1 MKKIR
6 KILIISLFLSGCEFN
21 LFNSSISTSSKSN
34 TNSATSISSLIS
46 SSSNSS
52 KDTTSTTTSSNSNS
66 NSSSNSIEKNEKELL
81 KNNDFSSLENWY
93 IDPNNNLDR
102 LNILNHGSYELK
114 LDINNNGCINYW
126 DIQIL
131 QSNIILEKDQSYKVK
146 FNIKSEVNRTF
157 KFIIQKTDYSAYAL
171 EKNIDL
177 VANVI
182 YNFEEEIIISDTSTY
197 LYGFMFGNIG
207 GTLQDFHTISILNP
221 SLIGIENTIDS
232 SEGKNGTYDS
242 APSTYKGRNL
252 VWSDEFNG
260 TSLNKSNWSYD
271 IGTGDW
277 GWGNNEQQYYTDSES
292 NVKVSN
298 GSLKII
304 ARKEKKS
311 SSSYTSGRITTK
323 NKRSYKYGYFEARL
337 AIPSMSG
344 IWPAFWM
351 LGSNIDS
358 VGWPKCGEIDIM
370 EAVNY
375 NNVVYSTLHWN
386 NGGINAEYS
395 PADYGNGSGDNDGY
409 LVADR
414 TKYHTYGMEWTEEY
428 IKTFVDDMEVFYMA
442 INTGN
447 GKEVFQKEHYFLLN
461 VAVGGQWPGYN
472 IGDEFPQAMS
482 VDYLRVYQ

>member
-1 MKKIR
+1 MKKINGL
-6 KILIISLFLSGCEFN
+6 ILISLFLFGCEFN
-21 LFNSSISTSSKSN
+21 SFSSQTKSSIN
-34 TNSATSISSLIS
+34 SISSNINTNQIS
-46 SSSNSS
+46 SSSSISPNIS
-52 KDTTSTTTSSNSNS
+52 TTSTNSK
-66 NSSSNSIEKNEKELL
+66 NSSSSNRQEEKELL
-81 KNNDFSSLENWY
+81 KNNDFSNLENWY
-93 IDPNNNLDR
+93 IDPSNNLDR
-102 LNILNHGSYELK
+102 LKIIKHGDGELK
-114 LDINNNGCINYW
+114 FDLNNNGCANYW

-131 QSNIILEKDQSYKVK
+131 QSNIILEKDQSYKIK
-146 FNIKSEVNRTF
+146 FVINSNVSRTF

-171 EKNIDL
+171 EKNIILEADKT
-177 VANVI
+177 
-182 YNFEEEIIISDTSTY
+182 YNFEEEIIINSTSTY
-197 LYGFMFGNIG
+197 LYGFMFGNIN
-207 GTLQDFHTISILNP
+207 GTLQENHTISILNP
-221 SLIGIENTIDS
+221 SLIGVENTIDS

-242 APSTYKGRNL
+242 APSTYKGRKL

-311 SSSYTSGRITTK
+311 ISSYTSGRITTK

-395 PADYGNGSGDNDGY
+395 PTDYGNGSGDRDGY

-428 IKTFVDDMEVFYMA
+428 IKTYVDNIEVFNIK
-442 INTGN
+442 INNGN
-447 GKEVFQKEHYFLLN
+447 GKEAFQKEHYFLLN
-461 VAVGGQWPGYN
+461 VAVGGQWPGFN
-472 IGDEFPQAMS
+472 IGDDFPQTMS

>member
-1 MKKIR
+1 MR
-6 KILIISLFLSGCEFN
+6 KINKLIITSFFLVGCDFNFIGNSQNPNNSYISNPTSSLSSSSSLNESS
-21 LFNSSISTSSKSN
+21 SSILSSSIIQSTSS
-34 TNSATSISSLIS
+34 
-46 SSSNSS
+46 S
-52 KDTTSTTTSSNSNS
+52 KDE
-66 NSSSNSIEKNEKELL
+66 EKEKELL
-81 KNNDFSSLENWY
+81 KNTEFNGLDNWY
-93 IDPNNNLDR
+93 MDQNPDR
-102 LNILNHGSYELK
+102 LKVLNYGSKELQVE
-114 LDINNNGCINYW
+114 INNSNCENYW

-131 QSNIILEKDQSYKVK
+131 QNNLILEKDQSYKVK
-146 FNIKSEVNRTF
+146 FNIKSSVNRNF
-157 KFIIQKTDYSAYAL
+157 KFIIQKSDYSAYAL
-171 EKNIDL
+171 ERNISL
-177 VANVI
+177 VKDQI

-197 LYGFMFGNIG
+197 LFGFMLGNIN
-207 GTLQDFHTISILNP
+207 GTIPEWHKIIISNP
-221 SLIGIENTIDS
+221 SLIGIEINIDS
-232 SEGKNGTYDS
+232 TEGKNGTYA
-242 APSTYKGRNL
+242 APPATYKGRRL

-277 GWGNNEQQYYTDSES
+277 GWGNNEQQYYTDSEN

-311 SSSYTSGRITTK
+311 VSSYTSGRIVSK
-323 NKRSYKYGYFEARL
+323 NKYSFKYGYCEARL

-351 LGSNIDS
+351 LGANIDTY
-358 VGWPKCGEIDIM
+358 GWPKCGEIDIM

-386 NGGINAEYS
+386 KGGINADYA

-409 LVADR
+409 LVKDR
-414 TKYHTYGMEWTEEY
+414 TQYHTYAMEWTEEY
-428 IKTFVDDMEVFYMA
+428 IKTFVDDIEVFYMK

-447 GKEVFQKEHYFLLN
+447 GKEAFQKEQYFLLN

-472 IGDEFPQAMS
+472 IGDEFPQTMS